1 VGEVQKDIDADEEL
15 SKYFDK
21 NGIKQVKETTLSD
34 LI

>member
-1 VGEVQKDIDADEEL
+1 MSPKIHFHDDEEL

-34 LI
+34 LK